1 MKKLIFKLLR
11 EEAIYLPL
19 LLFVIYYSRW
29 AIYKILPAFFNA
41 PTQTESLL
49 IAFGIACLLL
59 CMLFGTCSIYERMGY
74 CIKTMLDFRNQQKLD
89 KKKDEVS

>member
-41 PTQTESLL
+41 PTQIESLL
-49 IAFGIACLLL
+49 IAFGIACLFL
-59 CMLFGTCSIYERMGY
+59 CMLFSACSIYERITY
-74 CIKTMLDFRNQQKLD
+74 CINTILDFDNNQNK